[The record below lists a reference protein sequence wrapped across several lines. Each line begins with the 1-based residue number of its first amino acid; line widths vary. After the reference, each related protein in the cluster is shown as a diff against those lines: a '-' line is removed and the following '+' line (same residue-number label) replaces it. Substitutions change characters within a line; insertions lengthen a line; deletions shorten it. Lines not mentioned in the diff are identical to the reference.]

1 MNYSVKFRDIAL
13 RKRMPIQRARHQVQ
27 SRIEDEVRSCL
38 IKKNWNTGS
47 SAQSAEGKPEREY
60 MKTQS

>member
-27 SRIEDEVRSCL
+27 SRIEDEVR
-38 IKKNWNTGS
+38 
-47 SAQSAEGKPEREY
+47 
-60 MKTQS
+60 